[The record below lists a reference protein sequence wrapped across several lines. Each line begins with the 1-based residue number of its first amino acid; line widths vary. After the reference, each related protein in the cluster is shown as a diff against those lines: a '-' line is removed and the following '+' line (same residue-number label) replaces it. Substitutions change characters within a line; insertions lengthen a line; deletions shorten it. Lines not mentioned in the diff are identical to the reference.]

1 MKYKI
6 IVNGYGA
13 HLHIRRIEPNVYEFW
28 NKQDTEAT
36 RSHLFEDPETNLN
49 GNPVTNFEDPLFL
62 GMAKSKQN
70 RLIEVFG
77 PRPSHIHVHVFDE
90 DDNTVYSTSSID
102 ESVRF
107 TMDCNTLGKGHYL
120 KGVRECKGTFFTG
133 YVDEEDFS
141 HHLLNLALVSID
153 GDKLLH
159 RVEYGRKTLENELE
173 DTGIVNETFEFY
185 NNT

>member
-1 MKYKI
+1 M
-6 IVNGYGA
+6 
-13 HLHIRRIEPNVYEFW
+13 
-28 NKQDTEAT
+28 
-36 RSHLFEDPETNLN
+36 FEDPETNLN

-133 YVDEEDFS
+133 YVDEEEFS

>member
-6 IVNGYGA
+6 IINGYGA
-13 HLHIRRIEPNVYEFW
+13 HLHIRRIEPTVYEFW
-28 NKQDTEAT
+28 SKQDTEAT

-49 GNPVTNFEDPLFL
+49 GNPITDYEDPLFL

-77 PRPSHIHVHVFDE
+77 PRPSHIHVHVIDE
-90 DDNTVYSTSSID
+90 NDNTVYSSSAID

-107 TMDCNTLGKGHYL
+107 SMDCNTLGKGHYL

-133 YVDEEDFS
+133 YLEEEDFS
-141 HHLLNLALVSID
+141 HHLLNLALVNID

-159 RVEYGRKTLENELE
+159 RVEYGRKTLENTLE
-173 DTGIVNETFEFY
+173 DTGIVKETFEFY

>member
-133 YVDEEDFS
+133 YLEEEEFS
-141 HHLLNLALVSID
+141 HHLLNLALVNID
-153 GDKLLH
+153 GDKLLY

>member
-1 MKYKI
+1 MKYKV

-13 HLHIRRIEPNVYEFW
+13 HLHIRRITPELYEVW
-28 NKQDTEAT
+28 NKQDAEAT
-36 RSHLFEDPETNLN
+36 RSHLFEDPETDLN
-49 GNPVTNFEDPLFL
+49 GNPITDYEDPLFL
-62 GMAKSKQN
+62 GMAKNRKD

-90 DDNTVYSTSSID
+90 DDNTVYSSSVID

-107 TMDCNTLGKGHYL
+107 TMDCNSLGKGHYL

-133 YVDEEDFS
+133 YLEEEDFS
-141 HHLLNLALVSID
+141 HHLLNLALVEID
-153 GDKLLH
+153 GDKLLY

-173 DTGIVNETFEFY
+173 DTGIVSEKFDFY
-185 NNT
+185 DNM